1 MDLVG
6 GFFQIVNLLTLA
18 IVAVGVFAFIDALV
32 RPAAAFVAANKLT
45 KPAWAA
51 IVGVSALALLYRG
64 VNSIF
69 GLAAIVGIMVYMVD
83 VRPAV
88 RGLTGGGGSS
98 SGPYGPW

>member
-1 MDLVG
+1 M
-6 GFFQIVNLLTLA
+6 NLLTLA